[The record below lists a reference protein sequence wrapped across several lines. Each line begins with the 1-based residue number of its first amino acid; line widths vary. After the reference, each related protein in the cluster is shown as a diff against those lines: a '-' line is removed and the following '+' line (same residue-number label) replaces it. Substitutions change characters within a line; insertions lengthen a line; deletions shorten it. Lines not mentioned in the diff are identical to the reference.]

1 MGTGY
6 LKLLLAQAITRFGDG
21 FFSIGVSWLVY
32 VSTGSALP
40 LGALWGGYLMLA
52 GTVQTLV
59 APITDRMDRRRLTV
73 GINLLRASLVGTPA
87 ILAHWH
93 LYHTWQ
99 LYPVFVLSGLI
110 WVPYRAAMSSM
121 LPEVVP
127 PDRLLEA
134 NARIQGATEIMYI
147 VGPTVGG
154 FTLAVFGA
162 LSGLLVDAAALLAAA
177 CLLMTL
183 AYHGSPAGKA
193 REPDRQS
200 IWWGIRQWWGEP
212 LLRRLGLMAAV
223 VQLTDVAFIVLSVPL
238 VRSVLHGNTSGVGLL
253 EASLSVGFLGGTWMV
268 GRSSFA
274 RRFRWRLPL
283 IFCLATA
290 AIGVIPLL
298 AWALF
303 TQVVAGIAGAIFEV
317 EWNTHFQRTVE
328 NQGLARVLMA
338 QQSFTRG
345 VQSVGA
351 VVVAL
356 LAVWI
361 GVVGAF
367 VALGLAGAALVIRVA
382 RGLQESPSFTP
393 SGPSS

>member
-1 MGTGY
+1 
-6 LKLLLAQAITRFGDG
+6 
-21 FFSIGVSWLVY
+21 
-32 VSTGSALP
+32 
-40 LGALWGGYLMLA
+40 
-52 GTVQTLV
+52 
-59 APITDRMDRRRLTV
+59 
-73 GINLLRASLVGTPA
+73 
-87 ILAHWH
+87 
-93 LYHTWQ
+93 
-99 LYPVFVLSGLI
+99 
-110 WVPYRAAMSSM
+110 
-121 LPEVVP
+121 
-127 PDRLLEA
+127 
-134 NARIQGATEIMYI
+134 
-147 VGPTVGG
+147 
-154 FTLAVFGA
+154 
-162 LSGLLVDAAALLAAA
+162 
-177 CLLMTL
+177 
-183 AYHGSPAGKA
+183 
-193 REPDRQS
+193 
-200 IWWGIRQWWGEP
+200 
-212 LLRRLGLMAAV
+212 
-223 VQLTDVAFIVLSVPL
+223 
-238 VRSVLHGNTSGVGLL
+238 
-253 EASLSVGFLGGTWMV
+253 MV

-283 IFCLATA
+283 TFCLATA